1 MAGEGAAPLSQW
13 MQEDTQQEAST
24 PALSRQLR
32 GLPRISISEKERAD
46 LQELARSRAGEV
58 RLTERALMILFA
70 EAGNSAA
77 EIAEE
82 VGTTPKTVRKWCR
95 RYIEER
101 CEHADRTVKE
111 WLADATRAGRK
122 DTFDELFWVDVLAI
136 ATSDPD
142 TYDRPITHWTSREL
156 AAEVVNQKL
165 AKSIHFATIA
175 RFLKKCDL
183 RPDRVKEWMNRK
195 PDPDFDERAADV
207 KDCLVAA
214 TSDPQPD
221 RATVSFDEKTGMQAK
236 ERIAPDK
243 PMQSGRPVR
252 QEFEY
257 KRHGTLVLFG
267 SMLVNTGEISVLL
280 DTYRTNPIT
289 ADALHFFFS
298 DLFDAGYKSIDVVL
312 DQLNTHWSIDLV
324 EAVAELC
331 GLPLPRSSEIMT
343 GEQRR
348 AWLSDPNKPI
358 VFHYTPKHASWL
370 NPIEIWFG
378 VLVRKVLRRGSFKS
392 TTDLHSRVL
401 KFLEYYNDKLA
412 HPYKFNKWKRI
423 AA

>member
-1 MAGEGAAPLSQW
+1 MAGEGAAPLSPK
-13 MQEDTQQEAST
+13 MQEDTHQAVPT
-24 PALSRQLR
+24 PAVSRQLC
-32 GLPRISISEKERAD
+32 GLPRITTSEKEKAD
-46 LQELARSRAGEV
+46 LQELASSRAGEV
-58 RLTERALMILFA
+58 RLAERAQIILLA
-70 EAGNSAA
+70 EAGYTAA

-82 VGTTPKTVRKWCR
+82 VGTTPKTARKWCR
-95 RYIEER
+95 RYLEER
-101 CEHADRTVKE
+101 CRNADRTVKE
-111 WLADATRAGRK
+111 WLADGTRVGRK

-136 ATSDPD
+136 ATSDPSF
-142 TYDRPITHWTSREL
+142 YDRPITHWTSREL
-156 AAEVVNQKL
+156 AEEVVNQEL
-165 AKSIHFATIA
+165 AESIHFTTIA
-175 RFLKKCDL
+175 RFQKKCDL

-243 PMQSGRPVR
+243 PMQPGRPVR

-267 SMLVNTGEISVLL
+267 LMLVNTGEISVSL

-289 ADALHFFFS
+289 ADVLYCFFS
-298 DLFDAGYKSIDVVL
+298 DLFDAGYKNIDVVL

-331 GLPLPRSSEIMT
+331 ALPVPSYSEIKT
-343 GEQRR
+343 GAQRR
-348 AWLSDPNKPI
+348 AWLSDPSKPI

-401 KFLEYYNDKLA
+401 KFVDYYNEKLA